1 MKLSRILKRTALV
14 LLLLIFLGGLGA
26 AGVVATLFYWAS
38 RDLPDLDRL
47 ISYDAPQATTILARD
62 GSILGTLAHEKRY
75 DIKLTDM
82 SRYLPMAFLAAED
95 DNFYTHPGIDIVA
108 IIRA

>member
-1 MKLSRILKRTALV
+1 MKFSRILKRTALV
-14 LLLLIFLGGLGA
+14 FLLLIFLGGLGA

-62 GSILGTLAHEKRY
+62 GSILGTLAHESA
-75 DIKLTDM
+75 TT
-82 SRYLPMAFLAAED
+82 SS
-95 DNFYTHPGIDIVA
+95 
-108 IIRA
+108 